1 MILDRWPKVVSDKI
15 LSFNHPQAIAAH
27 PNLKTI
33 KILPSKSS
41 SSVSIR
47 EICGQTLHDSGHFSL
62 V

>member
-1 MILDRWPKVVSDKI
+1 MITDKI
-15 LSFNHPQAIAAH
+15 LSFNYPQAITAH
-27 PNLKTI
+27 PNPKTI

-47 EICGQTLHDSGHFSL
+47 EIRGQTLHDPGYFSL

>member
-1 MILDRWPKVVSDKI
+1 MARMITDKI
-15 LSFNHPQAIAAH
+15 LSFNHLQAITEH

-41 SSVSIR
+41 SSVSIC
-47 EICGQTLHDSGHFSL
+47 EIRGQTLHDSGHFSQ